1 MNYYSDSFLWGGAI
15 AANQAEG
22 GYKDGGKGL
31 SITDYVR
38 HGFGDRPDETID
50 NDKYYPSHEAI
61 DFYHKYK
68 EDLALMQEMGFKAFR
83 FSISWARIYPTGE
96 ELEPNEEGLKFYD
109 NLINEIIK
117 RGMEPVVT
125 ISHYETP
132 RNLYDKYN
140 GWGSRKLIDFFV
152 RFCETIF
159 LRYKN
164 KVKYWMTFNE
174 INNIHIIPYAAAAI
188 NVSDL
193 NENARMKLV
202 YQASHHMFVAN
213 SLAVKLAHE
222 IDSNN
227 QVGAMLSLS
236 AVYPNTCNPNDI
248 FETVELRRRSLLYSD
263 VMIRG
268 SYPNYAKRIFEDFG
282 VILDTEKNDFEL
294 IKNYTNDYLAFSYY
308 RSTTHVAGDKI
319 IGHTGGVNGR
329 SNPYLETTPWGWQI
343 DPLGLRY
350 VLNEL
355 YDRYQIP
362 LFIVENGMGNTDVL
376 TEKNEVHDS
385 YRIDYVKKHLLQV
398 NEALKDGIDIMGY
411 TYWGPIDIISAGTSE
426 MKKRYGFIYVDK
438 DNDGEGSLKRTKK
451 DSFYWYQEVIR
462 TNGESLFEN

>member
-38 HGFGDRPDETID
+38 YGFGDSPDETID

-140 GWGSRKLIDFFV
+140 GWESRKLIDFFV

-282 VILDTEKNDFEL
+282 VVLDTEKNDFEL

-362 LFIVENGMGNTDVL
+362 LFIVENGMGNTDEL